1 MTAGRPRPSPR
12 CATLS
17 RMKRFLALLLTLCA
31 VAQATTV
38 AEVKKKGVLVLG
50 TDPTFTP
57 FEFKGADGQIQG
69 FDIDI
74 ARAVAKDLGVKL
86 EIRAVGFGALMP
98 QSVTSGRVDMAV
110 SGITITAER
119 AKIVSFSAPYY
130 RSAQVF
136 IVKQGNPSRFG
147 WPWNSAM
154 KGKTIGVQANTTGQY
169 VANDLLKPRGA
180 VIKVYDDFAA
190 GLADVRAGRIAAL
203 IGDAPTVADLQ
214 KRLPGQFQQAG
225 SALAAEDYGMVFK
238 KNSDLAA
245 AANKT
250 LARLRSSGE
259 YQALLNKWIVQK

>member
-1 MTAGRPRPSPR
+1 
-12 CATLS
+12 
-17 RMKRFLALLLTLCA
+17 MKRALVLLLSLSV
-31 VAQATTV
+31 VAQATSV

-50 TDPTFTP
+50 TDPTFAP
-57 FEFKGADGQIQG
+57 FEFRGADGQFQG

-86 EIRAVGFGALMP
+86 EVRPVGFGALMP
-98 QSVTSGRVDMAV
+98 QSVTSGRVDMAL
-110 SGITITAER
+110 SAITITSER

-136 IVKQGNPSRFG
+136 IVKSGNPQKFG
-147 WPWNSAM
+147 WPWNSGM
-154 KGKTIGVQANTTGQY
+154 KGKVIGVQANTTGQY

-180 VIKVYDDFAA
+180 TIKVYDDFAA

-203 IGDAPTVADLQ
+203 IGDAPTVTDLQ

-225 SALAAEDYGMVFK
+225 SDLAAEDYGMVFR
-238 KNSDLAA
+238 KNSDLVA

-250 LARLRSSGE
+250 LARLKASGE
-259 YQALLNKWIVQK
+259 YQNLLNKWIVQK

>member
-1 MTAGRPRPSPR
+1 
-12 CATLS
+12 
-17 RMKRFLALLLTLCA
+17 MKRALLLLLVLTTSA
-31 VAQATTV
+31 ASVAQATSV

-50 TDPTFTP
+50 TDPTFAP

-69 FDIDI
+69 FEIDI

-86 EIRAVGFGALMP
+86 DIRAVGFGALMP
-98 QSVTSGRVDMAV
+98 QSVTSGRVDMAI
-110 SGITITAER
+110 SAITITGER
-119 AKIVSFSAPYY
+119 AKIVSFSDPYY

-136 IVKQGNPSRFG
+136 IVKAGNPKKFG
-147 WPWNSAM
+147 WPWNTGM
-154 KGKTIGVQANTTGQY
+154 KGQTIGVQAGTTGQY
-169 VANDLLKPRGA
+169 VAGDLLKPKGA

-203 IGDAPTVADLQ
+203 IGDAPTVTDLQ

-225 SALAAEDYGMVFK
+225 QALVAEDYGMVFS

-250 LARLRSSGE
+250 LARLKASGE
-259 YQALLNKWIVQK
+259 YQNLLNKWIVQK

>member
-1 MTAGRPRPSPR
+1 
-12 CATLS
+12 
-17 RMKRFLALLLTLCA
+17 MKRSLLLLSA
-31 VAQATTV
+31 LVLSGVSLAASV

-50 TDPTFTP
+50 TDPTFAP
-57 FEFKGADGQIQG
+57 FEFKGSDGQIQG

-98 QSVTSGRVDMAV
+98 QSVTSGRVDMAM

-119 AKIVSFSAPYY
+119 AKVVGFSGPYY

-136 IVKQGNPSRFG
+136 IVKAGNPGKFA
-147 WPWNSAM
+147 WPSDV
-154 KGKTIGVQANTTGQY
+154 KGKAIGVQANTTGQFT
-169 VANDLLKPRGA
+169 ANDLLKPKGA
-180 VIKVYDDFAA
+180 TLKVYDDFAA

-203 IGDAPTVADLQ
+203 IGDAPTVDDLK
-214 KRLPGQFQQAG
+214 KRLPGQFDKAG
-225 SALAAEDYGMVFK
+225 ADLAAEDYGMVFARG
-238 KNSDLAA
+238 SDLAA

-250 LARLRSSGE
+250 LARLRANGE